1 MEFIKFIG
9 ALLAYIAIITVIL
22 KAKWKE
28 INEKIED
35 FYKYLDSDE
44 NFEGFVHLKKDEIF
58 VNASKRELWKT
69 PKFCLKLFTV
79 DWISPHKNL
88 AKYSSENNLSKIIS
102 GKEIEFRIFSYIRGI
117 RKGLKLLFSC
127 LCCDRNTNS
136 C

>member
-1 MEFIKFIG
+1 MEFIKFVG

-58 VNASKRELWKT
+58 VNASKREL
-69 PKFCLKLFTV
+69 
-79 DWISPHKNL
+79 
-88 AKYSSENNLSKIIS
+88 
-102 GKEIEFRIFSYIRGI
+102 
-117 RKGLKLLFSC
+117 
-127 LCCDRNTNS
+127 
-136 C
+136 